1 MVRES
6 ESVQCAHGYWLEQ
19 DSCPGCDAATER
31 PHPADPVVVRVL
43 STGRL
48 GKRCRECGESSRAP
62 QHTAARSARR
72 TRPARNT
79 AQQGARFE
87 REVIA
92 YLEELGYDCIR
103 SAASKGAVDIVAVPP
118 DVSSPPP
125 MLFVQC
131 KLSDPVISPAE
142 RTALLGLSVRGDALP
157 IVAWRVD
164 GRPWFRMLTGP
175 GPKEWTEFLPAS

>member
-6 ESVQCAHGYWLEQ
+6 ERVQCAHGCWLEQ
-19 DSCPGCDAATER
+19 DTCSGCDAATDR

-43 STGRL
+43 ATGRL

-92 YLEELGYDCIR
+92 YLEELGYGCIR

-118 DVSSPPP
+118 HEGVP

-131 KLSDPVISPAE
+131 KLTDPVITPAE
-142 RTALLGLSVRGDALP
+142 RVALLGLSVRGDALP
-157 IVAWRVD
+157 IVSWRVD
-164 GRPWFRMLTGP
+164 GRPRFRMLTGP
-175 GPKEWTEFLPAS
+175 GPKEWANFLPAS